1 MRYCVLKTRIY
12 TGWVKVK
19 NLTKYSMTLCLANTT
34 VSEKKEF
41 YFQHSISWGHIQMFR
56 QCFIAKSENH
66 TVLDSCKSDPVYIA

>member
-1 MRYCVLKTRIY
+1 MRYSVLKTRIY

-41 YFQHSISWGHIQMFR
+41 YF
-56 QCFIAKSENH
+56 
-66 TVLDSCKSDPVYIA
+66 